1 MTLELHEP
9 TGATPL
15 TPDELLGL
23 KAKHIAT
30 RGELNELEA
39 GDTRLATGV
48 ICHGAE
54 VIGDVWSPDP
64 DDDRPR
70 YVITASVMAISA

>member
-23 KAKHIAT
+23 RAKHITT
-30 RGELNELEA
+30 RGELNELE
-39 GDTRLATGV
+39 GENIIEGLTWL
-48 ICHGAE
+48 
-54 VIGDVWSPDP
+54 
-64 DDDRPR
+64 DRRP
-70 YVITASVMAISA
+70 TASLIVPLRLICRGPQFLTY